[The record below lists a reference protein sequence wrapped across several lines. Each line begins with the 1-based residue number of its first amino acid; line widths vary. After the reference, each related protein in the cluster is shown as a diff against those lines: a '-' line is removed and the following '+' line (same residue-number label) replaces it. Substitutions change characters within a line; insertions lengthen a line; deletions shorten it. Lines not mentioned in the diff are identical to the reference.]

1 MQVKGKGT
9 MKKEGGRGK
18 GEACTGRG
26 DPTLRSREA
35 PQGGESPGDQMEE
48 LPGDHVDGQEGQ
60 GDGGEGHQE
69 PEDAA
74 AHQQPDGSSS
84 GSRRMERRAQ
94 ALR

>member
-35 PQGGESPGDQMEE
+35 PQGGGSPGDQVDE
-48 LPGDHVDGQEGQ
+48 LPGCHIEGQ
-60 GDGGEGHQE
+60 ADQGEGGEGRQE
-69 PEDAA
+69 PEEA
-74 AHQQPDGSSS
+74 AHQQPDGPSS
-84 GSRRMERRAQ
+84 GPRRMERRLR
-94 ALR
+94 AL

>member
-1 MQVKGKGT
+1 
-9 MKKEGGRGK
+9 
-18 GEACTGRG
+18 
-26 DPTLRSREA
+26 
-35 PQGGESPGDQMEE
+35 MEE

>member
-9 MKKEGGRGK
+9 MKKEGRGEKGRLAPEG
-18 GEACTGRG
+18 G

-35 PQGGESPGDQMEE
+35 PQGGGSPGDQMEE
-48 LPGDHVDGQEGQ
+48 LPGDHVDSQEGQ

-84 GSRRMERRAQ
+84 GSRRMERRY
-94 ALR
+94 LWL